1 MRKAKQQEIRA
12 IEKELLYD
20 SKLSRVEEKEKKIDR
35 KVEYRAKEMADEK
48 IAAYASKNRRI
59 NRLAVSALS
68 ISFIHN
74 MCITGAWI
82 SDHTSVFIGKTGVMN
97 FLVYL
102 WEFFKMIGTGIADF
116 LNMIVIFLSAHMS
129 VIMANLAVYGVLIIL
144 LVIGSILIIRK
155 GIPKWKEK
163 IEEIEIWYN
172 NRGILEYK
180 RAMALTLCMISFSW
194 AVLLAE
200 YMALNVILTWL
211 ILSLLTNILYHAIFF
226 EKPVK
231 VLEEL

>member
-1 MRKAKQQEIRA
+1 MRKAKQQETRA
-12 IEKELLYD
+12 REKELLCD
-20 SKLSRVEEKEKKIDR
+20 KKLSKLEEKEKKFDR
-35 KVEYRAKEMADEK
+35 KVEYRAKEMSDKK
-48 IAAYASKNRRI
+48 IAECAIKNRGIR
-59 NRLAVSALS
+59 RLAVSGLS
-68 ISFIHN
+68 ISFIYS
-74 MCITGAWI
+74 MCVTGAWL
-82 SDHTSVFIGKTGVMN
+82 SDHTSVFVGKTGVMN
-97 FLVYL
+97 FLLYL
-102 WEFFKMIGTGIADF
+102 CEFFKMVGIGIADF
-116 LNMIVIFLSAHMS
+116 LNMIVIFLSAYMS
-129 VIMANLAVYGVLIIL
+129 VTMANLAVYGVLIIL

-200 YMALNVILTWL
+200 YTALNVILTWL

>member
-59 NRLAVSALS
+59 NR
-68 ISFIHN
+68 
-74 MCITGAWI
+74 AWI
-82 SDHTSVFIGKTGVMN
+82 SDHTSVFVGKTGVMN
-97 FLVYL
+97 FLLYL
-102 WEFFKMIGTGIADF
+102 CEFFKMVGTGIADF
-116 LNMIVIFLSAHMS
+116 LNMIVIFLSAYMG
-129 VIMANLAVYGVLIIL
+129 VTMANLAVYGVLIIL

-200 YMALNVILTWL
+200 YTALNVILTWL